1 MKTVMLGSMIVLAG
15 CAHSSHVQDL
25 GNGMHSV
32 TASANWGGYTGS
44 REETIAHANDFCGKS
59 DQMPAIENF
68 EDKPGV
74 SPKGEQT
81 STLTFRCMARP
92 ALQLK

>member
-1 MKTVMLGSMIVLAG
+1 MRNAILGGALLLAG
-15 CAHSSHVQDL
+15 CAHTSQVQDA

-44 REETIAHANDFCGKS
+44 REETIAQANDFCAKS
-59 DQMPAIENF
+59 AQTAAIQAF

-74 SPKGEQT
+74 SPKGELT
-81 STLTFRCMARP
+81 STLTFTCTARP
-92 ALQLK
+92 VLQLR

>member
-1 MKTVMLGSMIVLAG
+1 MKSAMLASMLALAG
-15 CAHSSHVQDL
+15 CAHWSHVQDL

-44 REETIAHANDFCGKS
+44 REETIAYANDFCGKS
-59 DQMPAIENF
+59 RQMAAIDNF

-81 STLTFRCMARP
+81 STLTFTCMARP